1 MYDIGELI
9 IYGHIGVCKVK
20 DVTTPNFSGASENQK
35 YYVLELQDKNGN
47 IYIPVNTEVFMRP
60 VLKREE
66 AEQLIN
72 MIPSMQAEAYNS
84 SSLQELTRHYT
95 TALQSHNCEGL
106 IKVVMSI
113 STKRQDRQHN
123 KQKIGAVDTSF
134 LKHAEDL
141 LYSEF
146 SIALDVPKQSV
157 AGYIATRVEEMQKD
171 VALQSESR
179 QLN

>member
-9 IYGHIGVCKVK
+9 IYGRIGVCKVK
-20 DVTTPNFSGASENQK
+20 DVTTSKFSGASENQK

-47 IYIPVNTEVFMRP
+47 IYIPVNTKVFMRP
-60 VLKREE
+60 VMKKEE
-66 AEQLIN
+66 AEQLIRL
-72 MIPSMQAEAYNS
+72 IPSMQAQAYNS
-84 SSLQELTRHYT
+84 PNLQELTRHYM
-95 TALQSHNCEGL
+95 TALQAHNCECL

-113 STKRQDRQHN
+113 STKKQERQHN
-123 KQKIGAVDTSF
+123 NKKIGAVDTNF

-157 AGYIATRVEEMQKD
+157 AGYIATRVEGMHTNGEGEL
-171 VALQSESR
+171 LQV
-179 QLN
+179 N